1 MTGGG
6 SSIPE
11 VQRLLAVLAA
21 GRRCA
26 EAGTA
31 FGEGAA
37 AIAETAASLVTVEP
51 DEGRAEIA
59 RERLA
64 GFGNVELVIGDWRE
78 ELPPRGPFELVFLD
92 GGGWKRDPYRLGPL
106 GIDLL
111 EPGGLLLVDDM
122 TPGRP
127 GPDAVRDFLF
137 GHPDLVSVELLTTP
151 ATAVLLGV
159 KPLTRRRTDAVQLTG

>member
-1 MTGGG
+1 LTGGG

-21 GRRCA
+21 GRRCG

-37 AIAETAASLVTVEP
+37 AIASTAASLVTVEL

-64 GFGNVELVIGDWRE
+64 GLDDVELVVGDWRR
-78 ELPPRGPFELVFLD
+78 ELPARGPFELVFLD
-92 GGGWKRDPYRLGPL
+92 GGGWKRDPYALGPL
-106 GIDLL
+106 GVDLL
-111 EPGGLLLVDDM
+111 APGGVLVVDDM

-127 GPDAVRDFLF
+127 GPDPVRDFLF
-137 GHPDLVSVELLTTP
+137 GHPSLVTVELLTTP
-151 ATAVLLGV
+151 ATAVLV
-159 KPLTRRRTDAVQLTG
+159 AAKRPSHETDAVQLTR